1 MASCA
6 FKVQAI
12 TTCWFLGE
20 EEDEDDD
27 DDVEGGTKRAAE
39 DEDDDDDEV
48 ALSSRM
54 PSKPPA
60 EPKVTFLMMFLSWAG
75 CGDQEAENRR

>member
-1 MASCA
+1 M
-6 FKVQAI
+6 
-12 TTCWFLGE
+12 FLGE

-48 ALSSRM
+48 ARRSTM
-54 PSKPPA
+54 PSRPPA
-60 EPKVTFLMMFLSWAG
+60 DLTATLLTMFLSWAG

>member
-1 MASCA
+1 M
-6 FKVQAI
+6 
-12 TTCWFLGE
+12 FLGE

-48 ALSSRM
+48 VLGSTL
-54 PSKPPA
+54 PCKPPA
-60 EPKVTFLMMFLSWAG
+60 DPKVTFLILFLSWPG
-75 CGDQEAENRR
+75 CGDQEAEN